1 MLRIFLLALLFI
13 WLFRFVLRFVLPIL
27 KITSGVRRQM
37 KNMQQGQSNP
47 YTAPSAA
54 RPQKVREGDY
64 IDYEEVK

>member
-27 KITSGVRRQM
+27 KITSGVRKQM

-47 YTAPSAA
+47 YTAPAPG
-54 RPQKVREGDY
+54 RTQKVREGDY
-64 IDYEEVK
+64 IEYEEVK